1 MQPIADMEDDKF
13 MKLQELY
20 GPDLPICGVCTLED
34 ARLVLSWILFEA
46 PKGETSEDVRQVLEE
61 LLFVVTGALCRT
73 GPRGSR
79 KSILSIEL

>member
-34 ARLVLSWILFEA
+34 ARLVLSWIFSKRRKARRL
-46 PKGETSEDVRQVLEE
+46 KTCVR
-61 LLFVVTGALCRT
+61 CWR
-73 GPRGSR
+73 SCY
-79 KSILSIEL
+79 SW

>member
-1 MQPIADMEDDKF
+1 MQPVADMEDDKF

-61 LLFVVTGALCRT
+61 LLFVVTGALVSNRT
-73 GPRGSR
+73 EGEQEEHP
-79 KSILSIEL
+79 EH